1 MSTGSGD
8 AGRARRRAAARAL
21 LALLTAMATLATAA
35 AHPGLPPVRLSDLP
49 ASWRDDSGGP
59 FDLHSL
65 QGRAVVLTMAYA
77 TCHRVCPV
85 TIRDLQRLQQDFDRR
100 GLSAEF
106 IVVGYDPDA
115 DDPAA
120 WHQYRRS
127 RHLTRANWHFLVGT
141 RADVQR
147 IARQLGFEFWKM
159 DEHVIHDSRIV
170 RFDEHGTLIAT
181 DAAAGLQFTQR

>member
-1 MSTGSGD
+1 MCTGSVGPRRAPPRA
-8 AGRARRRAAARAL
+8 AGRALLTLLAVVTTVAAAGVPAD
-21 LALLTAMATLATAA
+21 
-35 AHPGLPPVRLSDLP
+35 LPPVRLSDLP
-49 ASWRDDSGGP
+49 ASWRDDRGQV
-59 FDLHSL
+59 FDLHTL

-100 GLSAEF
+100 GLKAEF

-120 WHQYRRS
+120 WRQYRRT
-127 RHLTRANWHFLVGT
+127 RHLTRDNWHFLVGT
-141 RADVQR
+141 PADVQR

-181 DAAAGLQFTQR
+181 DAAAGLQLTQR

>member
-1 MSTGSGD
+1 MCTGSVD
-8 AGRARRRAAARAL
+8 ARGARRRAVGGTL
-21 LALLTAMATLATAA
+21 LALLAAVAAMAAAA
-35 AHPGLPPVRLSDLP
+35 AHPALPPVRLGDLP
-49 ASWRDDSGGP
+49 ASWRDDLGQP
-59 FDLHSL
+59 FDLHAVR
-65 QGRAVVLTMAYA
+65 GRAVVLTMAYA

-85 TIRDLQRLQQDFDRR
+85 TIRDLEQLQQDFDRR
-100 GLSAEF
+100 GVQAEF

-115 DDPAA
+115 DDCAA

-127 RHLTRANWHFLVGT
+127 RHLTRDNWHFLVGT

-170 RFDEHGTLIAT
+170 RFDENGALIAT

>member
-1 MSTGSGD
+1 MQTGSVD
-8 AGRARRRAAARAL
+8 ARRAPPRAAGRAL
-21 LALLTAMATLATAA
+21 LALLAAMATVATAA
-35 AHPGLPPVRLSDLP
+35 GHSDLAPVRLGDLP
-49 ASWRDDSGGP
+49 ASWRDDLGRA
-59 FDLHSL
+59 FDLHAL

-85 TIRDLQRLQQDFDRR
+85 TIRDLQQLQQDFDRR
-100 GLSAEF
+100 GLKAEF

-120 WHQYRRS
+120 WHQYRRT
-127 RHLTRANWHFLVGT
+127 RHLTRENWHFLVGT
-141 RADVQR
+141 PADVQR

-181 DAAAGLQFTQR
+181 DAAAGLRFTLR

>member
-1 MSTGSGD
+1 MCTGSAD
-8 AGRARRRAAARAL
+8 PRRAPTRAAGCAL
-21 LALLTAMATLATAA
+21 LALLAAVATVAA
-35 AHPGLPPVRLSDLP
+35 ADAHADLPPVRLSDLP
-49 ASWRDDSGGP
+49 ASWRDDLGQV
-59 FDLHSL
+59 FDLHTM

-100 GLSAEF
+100 GLTAEF

-120 WHQYRRS
+120 WHQYRRT
-127 RHLTRANWHFLVGT
+127 RHLTRDNWHFLVGT

-147 IARQLGFEFWKM
+147 IARQLGFDFWKM

-181 DAAAGLQFTQR
+181 YGPAGLQFTQR

>member
-21 LALLTAMATLATAA
+21 LVLLTAMATLATAA

-49 ASWRDDSGGP
+49 ASWRDDLGGP
-59 FDLHSL
+59 FDLHAL

-77 TCHRVCPV
+77 TCHRVCPL

-127 RHLTRANWHFLVGT
+127 RHLSRANWHFLVGT